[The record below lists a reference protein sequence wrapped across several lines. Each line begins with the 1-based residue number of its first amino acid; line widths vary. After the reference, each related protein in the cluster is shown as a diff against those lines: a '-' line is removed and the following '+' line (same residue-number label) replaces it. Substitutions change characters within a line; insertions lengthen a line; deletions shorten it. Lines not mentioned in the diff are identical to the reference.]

1 MKIGTFEYQVWLNA
15 SPRTIEELN
24 AIPIKSMSDGSTIY
38 VRDVANVRNGFIPQ
52 TNIVRFD
59 GSRATM
65 LDIQKIG
72 SASTL
77 DIVHGVKENC
87 RRSSKLSRPGG

>member
-1 MKIGTFEYQVWLNA
+1 MSNGT
-15 SPRTIEELN
+15 
-24 AIPIKSMSDGSTIY
+24 TIY

-59 GSRATM
+59 GPRATM

-77 DIVHGVKENC
+77 DIVAGN
-87 RRSSKLSRPGG
+87 

>member
-1 MKIGTFEYQVWLNA
+1 MANGT
-15 SPRTIEELN
+15 
-24 AIPIKSMSDGSTIY
+24 TIY

-59 GSRATM
+59 GARATM

-77 DIVHGVKENC
+77 DIVQGIKNKLPEVKQT
-87 RRSSKLSRPGG
+87 LPPGAESLI